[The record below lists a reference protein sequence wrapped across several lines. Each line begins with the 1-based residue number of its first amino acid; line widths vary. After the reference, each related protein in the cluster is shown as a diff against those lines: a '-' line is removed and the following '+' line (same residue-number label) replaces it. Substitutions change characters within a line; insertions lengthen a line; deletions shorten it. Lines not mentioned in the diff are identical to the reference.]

1 MQPLI
6 LWIHALAA
14 LLYAVVALAQ
24 ARKPGGGVPA
34 VPFVAAL
41 ALTALWL
48 LAVAGIG
55 FGDAATRLADGLRVL
70 GWLAF
75 TAALVRASGRRPGRG
90 VVTLYVAV
98 GAVTLLAMGL
108 ALIDDVVRDPQVLTQ
123 VGEARLGVRLMG
135 VLGALLLLRE
145 VGGGARG
152 RGGARVAVLALAA
165 MWSVDLVLYL
175 ASWLAGRWP
184 TALIAARGV
193 ALIALVPAFSLAARR
208 SAGELQVSR
217 TVAFQSLT
225 VVAIGLYVAVTGFAT
240 ALLGEFGGEHARVA
254 QTALVFGS
262 AAALVTIGS
271 TPWLRA
277 WAKVIVAKHLFAHR
291 YDYRAEW
298 LRFTETLG
306 TPGGASLGER
316 VVKAVADLTDSP
328 GGLLLVPDGEALGAA
343 AGWNWTGPADVRG
356 EAALVR
362 HLGATRRIVELDAVG
377 AGRAD
382 PAEVAAIPRA
392 LLDVADAWAI
402 VPLIHGGALA
412 GAIVLSRPPVDRALD
427 WEDFDLLGV
436 AGQQVASYLGE
447 DRARAAL
454 AEAERF
460 DEFNRRF
467 AFILHDL
474 KNLVSQLTLVARN
487 AERHADNPEFRADM
501 VATLRDSSDRM
512 NALLARLSQHG
523 PRQPAAVADV
533 AVAPLLARIAQAR
546 RAQHPVEVVAD
557 PSLSVRAEPAALE
570 TLLGHLVQNAVEASP
585 PGVPVMLRAERTD
598 GAVAIEVADRGQGM
612 SPAFV
617 RERLFKPFDSSKAGG
632 FGIGAFEARQLAE
645 AMGGAVTVDSREGEG
660 TKFRVTL
667 PSSPSRL
674 REGSGEGVSTLG
686 SASSHPHPRPLPQ
699 AGGEREVA

>member
-6 LWIHALAA
+6 LWVHALAA

-55 FGDAATRLADGLRVL
+55 FGDTATRLADGARVL
-70 GWLAF
+70 GWLVF
-75 TAALVRASGRRPGRG
+75 TWALARSLGRQPGRG
-90 VVTLYVAV
+90 VIALYVAV
-98 GAVTLLAMGL
+98 GGVTLLAMGL
-108 ALIDDVVRDPQVLTQ
+108 ALIDDVLRDPQVLTE
-123 VGEARLGVRLMG
+123 VGEARAGLRLMAM
-135 VLGALLLLRE
+135 LGALLLLRE
-145 VGGGARG
+145 VGSGGARS

-165 MWSVDLVLYL
+165 MWCVDAVLL
-175 ASWLAGRWP
+175 FASWAAGRWP
-184 TALIAARGV
+184 MALIAARGV
-193 ALIALVPAFSLAARR
+193 ALVALVPAFSLAARR

-240 ALLGEFGGEHARVA
+240 ALLGEFGGDGARVA

-306 TPGGASLGER
+306 TPGGAPLAER

-328 GGLLLVPDGEALGAA
+328 GGLLLVPDGEALGTA
-343 AGWNWTGPADVRG
+343 AGWRWSGPADVRG

-362 HLGATRRIVELDAVG
+362 HLAGTRRIIELDAVRTR
-377 AGRAD
+377 RAD
-382 PAEVAAIPRA
+382 PAEIEASPRA
-392 LLDVADAWAI
+392 LVGTGDAWAI

-454 AEAERF
+454 AESERF

-474 KNLVSQLTLVARN
+474 KNLVSQLTLTARN

-512 NALLARLSQHG
+512 TALLARLSQHG
-523 PRQPAAVADV
+523 PRHPEAAADV
-533 AVAPLLARIAQAR
+533 AVAPLLARLAQAW
-546 RAQHPVEVVAD
+546 RAQHPVEIAAD
-557 PSLSVRAEPAALE
+557 PALSVRAEPAALE
-570 TLLGHLVQNAVEASP
+570 TLLGHLLQNAVEASR
-585 PGVPVMLRAERTD
+585 PGAPVGLRAERV
-598 GAVAIEVADRGQGM
+598 GAGVAIEVADSGAGM

-617 RERLFKPFDSSKAGG
+617 RDRLFKPFDSSKAGG

-660 TKFRVTL
+660 TRFRVTL
-667 PSSPSRL
+667 PAA
-674 REGSGEGVSTLG
+674 T
-686 SASSHPHPRPLPQ
+686 PHLMDH
-699 AGGEREVA
+699 AA